1 MIMFLNSSQ
10 LSMDWFKRKS
20 SPEAM
25 VFAMK
30 YRAFPIFFSL
40 DQSIDSR
47 GLKDHG
53 LQPDH
58 ISFNLA
64 MASWDR
70 SNWPQVL
77 QLVARMREG
86 RIATGSSY
94 VGSPGFRD
102 GTLIHVDNNSK
113 VEED

>member
-1 MIMFLNSSQ
+1 MF
-10 LSMDWFKRKS
+10 
-20 SPEAM
+20 P
-25 VFAMK
+25 
-30 YRAFPIFFSL
+30 L

-64 MASWDR
+64 MASWDH

-94 VGSPGFRD
+94 VGSPGFRVKWD
-102 GTLIHVDNNSK
+102 ADK
-113 VEED
+113 C

>member
-1 MIMFLNSSQ
+1 MF
-10 LSMDWFKRKS
+10 
-20 SPEAM
+20 P
-25 VFAMK
+25 
-30 YRAFPIFFSL
+30 L

-47 GLKDHG
+47 LKDHG

-64 MASWDR
+64 MASWNR
-70 SNWPQVL
+70 SWPQVL

-94 VGSPGFRD
+94 VGSPGSPAFRVKWD
-102 GTLIHVDNNSK
+102 ADK
-113 VEED
+113 C